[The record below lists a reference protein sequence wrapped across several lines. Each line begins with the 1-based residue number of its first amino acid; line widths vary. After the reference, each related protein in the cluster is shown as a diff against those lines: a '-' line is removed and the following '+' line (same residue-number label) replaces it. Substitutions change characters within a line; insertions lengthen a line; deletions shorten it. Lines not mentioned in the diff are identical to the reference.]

1 MAISLF
7 RGIEAGGVVSKH
19 LKNRKGTIA
28 AITAAVAA
36 YLEEEARALAPVMPQ
51 PGPVPVFSPWSSSGR
66 EEIMRMR
73 MLWQRRI
80 VSR

>member
-1 MAISLF
+1 
-7 RGIEAGGVVSKH
+7 
-19 LKNRKGTIA
+19 LKNRRGTIA

-36 YLEEEARALAPVMPQ
+36 YLEEEAKSLMPPVQQ
-51 PGPVPVFSPWSSSGR
+51 PGPVAVFSPWGSSGR

-73 MLWQRRI
+73 MMWQRRI

>member
-1 MAISLF
+1 
-7 RGIEAGGVVSKH
+7 
-19 LKNRKGTIA
+19 LKNKKGTIA

-36 YLEEEARALAPVMPQ
+36 YMGEEEEKALRPAILQRRV
-51 PGPVPVFSPWSSSGR
+51 VTVSSSWSSSGR

-80 VSR
+80 VPK

>member
-1 MAISLF
+1 MSNA
-7 RGIEAGGVVSKH
+7 EQ
-19 LKNRKGTIA
+19 LKGEKKGAIA

-36 YLEEEARALAPVMPQ
+36 YMEEEKALSPPLLQRRPVT
-51 PGPVPVFSPWSSSGR
+51 VSSLWHASGR

-80 VSR
+80 VSK

>member
-1 MAISLF
+1 METFLCKEVHA
-7 RGIEAGGVVSKH
+7 RDQ
-19 LKNRKGTIA
+19 LKSEKGTVA

-36 YLEEEARALAPVMPQ
+36 YLEEEERALRPAMFQRRPAEV
-51 PGPVPVFSPWSSSGR
+51 SSSWRSSGR

-80 VSR
+80 VPR

>member
-1 MAISLF
+1 
-7 RGIEAGGVVSKH
+7 
-19 LKNRKGTIA
+19 LKSRKGVIA

-36 YLEEEARALAPVMPQ
+36 YMVDEKAVMLPILKRKLAMA
-51 PGPVPVFSPWSSSGR
+51 SSSWSGSGR

-80 VSR
+80 V

>member
-1 MAISLF
+1 MEIFLCKEVYVKEQL
-7 RGIEAGGVVSKH
+7 RDKKE
-19 LKNRKGTIA
+19 TIA

-36 YLEEEARALAPVMPQ
+36 YIEEEEKALRPAIPQ
-51 PGPVPVFSPWSSSGR
+51 RRVVTVSSSWSSSGR

-80 VSR
+80 VPK

>member
-1 MAISLF
+1 METFLCKEVQT
-7 RGIEAGGVVSKH
+7 REQLRSK
-19 LKNRKGTIA
+19 KGTVA

-36 YLEEEARALAPVMPQ
+36 CLEEEEKALRPAMFLRRPAEVL
-51 PGPVPVFSPWSSSGR
+51 SSWRSSGR

-80 VSR
+80 VPR

>member
-1 MAISLF
+1 MSNAEQLE
-7 RGIEAGGVVSKH
+7 GDK
-19 LKNRKGTIA
+19 KGTIA

-36 YLEEEARALAPVMPQ
+36 YMGEERA
-51 PGPVPVFSPWSSSGR
+51 FSPLLLQRRSVSVASLWHASGR

-80 VSR
+80 VPK